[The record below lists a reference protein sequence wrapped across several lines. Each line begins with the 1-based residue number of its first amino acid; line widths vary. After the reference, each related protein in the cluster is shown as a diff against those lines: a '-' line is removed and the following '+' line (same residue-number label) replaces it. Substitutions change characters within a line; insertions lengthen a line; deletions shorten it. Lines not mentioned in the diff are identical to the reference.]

1 MKATPLL
8 KLIVKSSNFSAPYDV
23 ADGEP
28 LQQSNEPNYITDTR
42 DYLLRKVK
50 ENPELLIISSATPEV
65 FGFMEKER
73 KACGNQYV
81 DVAIAE
87 QTGVSTMAGAA
98 RGGAK
103 VIYPVMATF
112 LQRAYDQLEQDW
124 AMDNSPALMPV
135 MGTGIRAL
143 TDLTHL
149 GFWDIPMITS
159 IPEIVYLAPT
169 NVEEY
174 FAMMDWALNQN
185 EHKVAVRVPT
195 YSYEHA
201 KDDVDKDY
209 SGLNKFKVVKE
220 GQDVA
225 VIAAGDFF
233 VKGER
238 VVEALADKRHQ
249 CNVNQSSLYLRRR
262 YRTLGFSQTKPQSCS
277 CFGRRIQGRRF
288 RRQSRTGCQPDR
300 LEMFNLRSRKEIC

>member
-1 MKATPLL
+1 
-8 KLIVKSSNFSAPYDV
+8 
-23 ADGEP
+23 
-28 LQQSNEPNYITDTR
+28 
-42 DYLLRKVK
+42 
-50 ENPELLIISSATPEV
+50 
-65 FGFMEKER
+65 MEKER

-87 QTGVSTMAGAA
+87 QTGVSTVAGAA

-124 AMDNSPALMPV
+124 AMDNSPAVMPV

-185 EHKVAVRVPT
+185 EHKVAIRVPT
-195 YSYEHA
+195 YSYEHS
-201 KDDVDKDY
+201 KGEVDTDY
-209 SGLNKFKVVKE
+209 SDLNKFKVVKE
-220 GQDVA
+220 GKDVA

-233 VKGER
+233 VKGES
-238 VVEALADKRHQ
+238 VVDALAEKGINATLINPRFVSGVDTELL
-249 CNVNQSSLYLRRR
+249 NSLRQNHKVVVVLEDGSKEGGFGGRIAQAVGATGMKCLTYGLEKKFVDR
-262 YRTLGFSQTKPQSCS
+262 YNPEELEKAYRLTVPQIVEDTLNALK
-277 CFGRRIQGRRF
+277 
-288 RRQSRTGCQPDR
+288 
-300 LEMFNLRSRKEIC
+300 